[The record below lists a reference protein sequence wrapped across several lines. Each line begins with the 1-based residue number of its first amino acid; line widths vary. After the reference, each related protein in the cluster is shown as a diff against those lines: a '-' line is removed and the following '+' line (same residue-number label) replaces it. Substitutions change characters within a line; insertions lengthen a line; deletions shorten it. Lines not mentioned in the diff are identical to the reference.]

1 MYVAQAIPQIDTAG
15 AEKSPFRTETN
26 SLLENPLHRLCKAF
40 IISFER
46 TDMKRFYFIK
56 AFLFDKLHHGIR
68 SATLLLLATLLICAL
83 SAQTP
88 TQAHAAV
95 PVFDIPANLTLCG
108 ERVPLERR
116 DIWEMMDFALV
127 SNVYGHSRVTMWIK
141 RAHRYFPYI
150 EKKLKEKNMPDDL
163 KYIVIAE
170 SDLKTY
176 YDVSPAGAVGPWQFM
191 EATAKRFGLR
201 VDKWIDERRNFE
213 RATDAALNYLSDL
226 HKRYKS
232 WILAAAAYNCG
243 ENRVSKNMGAQGVAS
258 YFDLDLPQETE
269 LYIFRILAAK
279 VILSYPEYYGYRI
292 TPDKRYPPFDNDR
305 VEVTVSKELSI
316 IAVARACGTTYK
328 AIKEMNPEF
337 RQDVIPAGRHML
349 FIPKGKANLFKA
361 KYKNG
366 I

>member
-1 MYVAQAIPQIDTAG
+1 MKHFSIT
-15 AEKSPFRTETN
+15 KSLFFGRI
-26 SLLENPLHRLCKAF
+26 SLPVRL
-40 IISFER
+40 
-46 TDMKRFYFIK
+46 
-56 AFLFDKLHHGIR
+56 
-68 SATLLLLATLLICAL
+68 SALLLLFCLPIC
-83 SAQTP
+83 SQPAQASPPSRDT
-88 TQAHAAV
+88 V

-116 DIWEMMDFALV
+116 DVWEMMDFALV

-141 RAHRYFPYI
+141 RAQRYFPYI
-150 EKKLKEKNMPDDL
+150 EKRLKEKSMPDDL

-191 EATAKRFGLR
+191 EGTAKRYGLR

-213 RATDAALNYLSDL
+213 RATNAALNYLADL

-232 WILAAAAYNCG
+232 WLLAAAAYNCG

-279 VILSYPEYYGYRI
+279 AILSYPEYYGYRI

-305 VEVTVSKELSI
+305 VEINLSRETNI
-316 IAVARACGTTYK
+316 NAIARACGSTFK
-328 AIKEMNPEF
+328 AIREMNPEF
-337 RQDVIPAGRHML
+337 RQDVIPAGRHNI
-349 FIPKGKANLFKA
+349 FIPRGTKDLFKA
-361 KYKNG
+361 RFADG
-366 I
+366 A